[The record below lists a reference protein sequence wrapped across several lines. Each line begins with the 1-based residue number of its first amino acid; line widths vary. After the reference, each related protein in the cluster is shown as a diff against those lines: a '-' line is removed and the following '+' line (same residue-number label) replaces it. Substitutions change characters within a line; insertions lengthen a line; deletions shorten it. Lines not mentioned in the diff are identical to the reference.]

1 MVPIAQRQV
10 NSSNPLSLFR
20 QSAWAAAAAV
30 TLTAARFALV
40 AVVARRL
47 SQAGFGQFAYA
58 QWLVD
63 LTFLVCSFGATGV
76 VSRYAAEYR
85 TRPERLAALM
95 VRWRPFAFGLPVLAS
110 GAVLLGALLSGLH
123 LNATALSMLTIW
135 TAANGL
141 WAMQTAALAGLQ
153 RFDLIFRA
161 NALAAVIMLAGV
173 LVLPL
178 QGEDIAMLFGLM
190 AIACGAA
197 ATVGIHAVRQLTA
210 GAVGSIEPDGWRSI
224 RGYAFNIWITA
235 LLWSLVWSRGE
246 MPVVRA
252 YLGDAGVAQYAAAL
266 TLFGWAIQGVMLA
279 VSGVAP
285 QLTMLWGSGRRDEA
299 IAIARSVMDVQLLF
313 CGAGALLLI
322 CLGPEL
328 VSLAFG
334 STYREAAEP
343 LAIFAV
349 GLVAMAMSSQNHMLQ
364 IATEA
369 RFSRNTM
376 LFGLV
381 LMFCAAMLLTPVYGL
396 NGAAFARSGTMLL
409 LTVVSLVVVTRRW
422 GRDSVSS
429 RNVLIV
435 AIVIGVSAI
444 AVASDY
450 ASALGFRVVLLGMT
464 LALLTL
470 SMQDRNHRLL
480 VLLLP
485 RAILLRFHKH
495 RASVRTAR
503 RVEVVDNSH
512 K

>member
-1 MVPIAQRQV
+1 M
-10 NSSNPLSLFR
+10 SLVR
-20 QSAWAAAAAV
+20 HSAWAAAAAV

-40 AVVARRL
+40 AIVARQL

-63 LTFLVCSFGATGV
+63 LTFLVCSLGATGV

-123 LNATALSMLTIW
+123 LDAAALSMLAIW

-141 WAMQTAALAGLQ
+141 WAMQTAVLVGLQ

-161 NALAAVIMLAGV
+161 NALAAVIMLTGV
-173 LVLPL
+173 SVLPL
-178 QGEDIAMLFGLM
+178 QGEDIALLFGLM

-246 MPVVRA
+246 MPIVRA
-252 YLGDAGVAQYAAAL
+252 YLGDVGVAQYAAAMI
-266 TLFGWAIQGVMLA
+266 LFGGAVQGVMLA
-279 VSGVAP
+279 ASGVAP

-299 IAIARSVMDVQLLF
+299 IATARTVMDVQLLF

-334 STYREAAEP
+334 STYRQASAP

-349 GLVAMAMSSQNHMLQ
+349 GLLAIALSSQNHLLQ
-364 IATEA
+364 IATDA
-369 RFSRNTM
+369 RFNRNTT
-376 LFGLV
+376 LLGLV
-381 LMFCAAMLLTPVYGL
+381 LLFGAVILLTPLYGL
-396 NGAAFARSGTMLL
+396 SGAAIARAGTMLL
-409 LTVVSLVVVTRRW
+409 LALISMVVVVRRW
-422 GRDSVSS
+422 GRESISS
-429 RNVLIV
+429 RNILIV
-435 AIVIGVSAI
+435 ALVIGVSATTVAWEDGSTAMSRVILLCI
-444 AVASDY
+444 A
-450 ASALGFRVVLLGMT
+450 LLI
-464 LALLTL
+464 LAL
-470 SMQDRNHRLL
+470 SIRDRHGRLL
-480 VLLLP
+480 VLVLP
-485 RAILLRFHKH
+485 RVVLR
-495 RASVRTAR
+495 RTLEGNAPAQTEERVDSVWPR
-503 RVEVVDNSH
+503 
-512 K
+512 

>member
-1 MVPIAQRQV
+1 M
-10 NSSNPLSLFR
+10 SLVH

-40 AVVARRL
+40 AIVAKRL

-63 LTFLVCSFGATGV
+63 LTFLVCSLGATGV
-76 VSRYAAEYR
+76 VGRYAAEYR

-110 GAVLLGALLSGLH
+110 GAVLLGVLLTGLH
-123 LNATALSMLTIW
+123 LDATALSMLAIW
-135 TAANGL
+135 TATNGL
-141 WAMQTAALAGLQ
+141 WAMQTAALVGLQ

-173 LVLPL
+173 LMLPL
-178 QGEDIAMLFGLM
+178 QGEDIAPLLGLM

-197 ATVGIHAVRQLTA
+197 ATVGIHAVRQLTV

-224 RGYAFNIWITA
+224 RGYAVNIWITA

-266 TLFGWAIQGVMLA
+266 TLFGGAIQGVMLA
-279 VSGVAP
+279 VSGVLP

-299 IAIARSVMDVQLLF
+299 IATARSVMDVQLLF

-328 VSLAFG
+328 VSFAFG
-334 STYREAAEP
+334 SAYRQASAP

-349 GLVAMAMSSQNHMLQ
+349 GLLAMAVSSQNHVLQ
-364 IATEA
+364 IETDA

-376 LFGLV
+376 LIGLV
-381 LMFCAAMLLTPVYGL
+381 LLFGAAIVLTPRYGLSGAAM
-396 NGAAFARSGTMLL
+396 ARAGTMLL
-409 LTVVSLVVVTRRW
+409 LALISLVVVARRW
-422 GRDSVSS
+422 GLESITGQ
-429 RNVLIV
+429 NVL
-435 AIVIGVSAI
+435 
-444 AVASDY
+444 AVTAVVG
-450 ASALGFRVVLLGMT
+450 ASAAALAWNEVSNVLQRIALLGVGLFMLAALLRNRNGQLLS
-464 LALLTL
+464 LALP
-470 SMQDRNHRLL
+470 QI
-480 VLLLP
+480 VW
-485 RAILLRFHKH
+485 
-495 RASVRTAR
+495 AR
-503 RVEVVDNSH
+503 SRSGDISARKGNQADKEGSA
-512 K
+512 